1 MPKNLLMYNKNQD
14 TLDRD
19 SVALS
24 TKKEEGEDLI
34 FDDNYNEANSS
45 SQCIID
51 ECSDLGVNLIAIT
64 DDSENYFPYFVCDMH
79 YHELMTEYYSKKNN
93 NNALAIISQT
103 Q

>member
-1 MPKNLLMYNKNQD
+1 MYNKNQD

-24 TKKEEGEDLI
+24 TKKEEEDLI

-45 SQCIID
+45 SQCMID
-51 ECSDLGVNLIAIT
+51 ERSDLGVNLIVIT
-64 DDSENYFPYFVCDMH
+64 DDSENYFPYFVCDVH
-79 YHELMTEYYSKKNN
+79 YHKLMTEYYSKKNN